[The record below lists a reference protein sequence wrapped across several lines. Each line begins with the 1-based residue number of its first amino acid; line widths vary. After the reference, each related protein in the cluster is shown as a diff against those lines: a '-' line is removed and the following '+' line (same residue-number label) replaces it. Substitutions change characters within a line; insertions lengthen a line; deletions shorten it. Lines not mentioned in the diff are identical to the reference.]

1 MIAFK
6 KVGKVSS
13 CAEEIYRKIVAQ
25 ARTPVFYADLGV
37 PDTVDGRF
45 ELITLHAFLVLRRL
59 KPGTGRQCH
68 IGQALFDV
76 MFEDMDLS
84 LREMGAGDIGVGKR
98 IKAMVQAFYGR
109 IASYEA
115 GLESVEGELEEA
127 LWRNLYGTSEPSAPL
142 VSELDSYMRRQE
154 AHLASI
160 DIQDVK
166 SGAFDFDTPV

>member
-1 MIAFK
+1 MIAFTRNEK
-6 KVGKVSS
+6 LSS
-13 CAEEIYRKIVAQ
+13 SADEIYRKIVVQ
-25 ARTPVFYADLGV
+25 AREPRFYAELGV

-45 ELITLHAFLVLRRL
+45 ELITVHAFLVLRRL
-59 KPGTGRQCH
+59 KPSLGGEAQ

-109 IASYEA
+109 IASYDS
-115 GLESVEGELEEA
+115 GLASGEGELEEA
-127 LWRNLYGTSEPSAPL
+127 LWRNVYGTSEPGAPL
-142 VSELDSYMRRQE
+142 VSALGHYMRLQE
-154 AHLASI
+154 VHLAGI
-160 DIQDVK
+160 DIEDVK